1 MMPDRRDRTVKFIVW
16 LVVGAMMLTVIG
28 SVTLALTN

>member
-1 MMPDRRDRTVKFIVW
+1 MMPGRRERTVKVVVW